1 VDICKKEGG
10 EIMKKWMLVLSLF
23 LLTGCWDKIELEE
36 QAFVVVVGLDK
47 GKNGMLDV
55 TYQIANPQVGS
66 TDRSK
71 AEKEKPFEIV
81 TLSAPNLAV
90 ATQLANV
97 SITRNISL
105 SHVKALIVGEELA
118 KDNMFL
124 HISETI
130 TKERGLRENVLFLV
144 SKESASDFIKHNK
157 TPFETRPHKFYDLM
171 GQRWKETGFV
181 PLSTY
186 QMYLKNTQHDA
197 GAFLAIYGTAKNRPQ
212 QVKKEEDDNVAGEV
226 KIRSGSHTQ
235 SIGSVVFRNGKAIGK
250 LTGEETRL
258 TLLLQ
263 QDSDVDELTTAFLDP
278 VKTKNTIGTRI
289 YIEKKAKINVNTKK
303 SRPVI
308 TATVPVKVDLVSVPS
323 LVNYSTNTE
332 NGTML
337 KNHIEKELERK
348 TDKVVEKSQEKLK
361 VDIFEFYY
369 LARRKFLTMKQ
380 YEAYNWMENYPK
392 ATVNIHYEV
401 ELYQFGEQV
410 LPTNRQR
417 VRD

>member
-1 VDICKKEGG
+1 
-10 EIMKKWMLVLSLF
+10 MKTGMIVLCLF

-47 GKNGMLDV
+47 GKEGMLDV
-55 TYQIANPQVGS
+55 TFQIANPQVGS

-71 AEKEKPFEIV
+71 ADKEKAYEIV
-81 TLSAPNLAV
+81 TLSAPNLSV
-90 ATQLANV
+90 ATQMANV
-97 SITRNISL
+97 SVTRNITL

-118 KDNMFL
+118 RDNMFL

-130 TKERGLRENVLFLV
+130 TKERGLRESVLFLV
-144 SKESASDFIKHNK
+144 SKENASSFIRNNK

-171 GQRWKETGFV
+171 GERWKETGFV

-186 QMYLKNTQHDA
+186 QMYLKNIQHDA
-197 GAFLAIYGTAKNRPQ
+197 GAFLSIYGTAKNRHQ
-212 QVKKEEDDNVAGEV
+212 KVKKEEDENVAGEV

-235 SIGSVVFRNGKAIGK
+235 SIGSVVFKNGKAIGK

-263 QDSDVDELTTAFLDP
+263 QDSDVHELTTSFTDP
-278 VKTKNTIGTRI
+278 IKTEKTIGTRI
-289 YIEKKAKINVNTKK
+289 IIEKKAKIKVNTKK
-303 SRPVI
+303 SSPFI

-323 LVNYSTNTE
+323 LVNYSTNIK
-332 NGTML
+332 NGDRL
-337 KNHIEKELERK
+337 KSHIEKELERK
-348 TDKVVEKSQEKLK
+348 TDKVVKKSQEELE

-369 LARRKFLTMKQ
+369 AARRKFLTMKQ
-380 YEAYNWMENYPK
+380 YEAYNWMKSYPK
-392 ATVNIHYEV
+392 ATVIIHYEV

>member
-1 VDICKKEGG
+1 
-10 EIMKKWMLVLSLF
+10 MKKWMLVLSLF

-47 GKNGMLDV
+47 GENGMLDV

-71 AEKEKPFEIV
+71 AEKEKAFEIV
-81 TLSAPNLAV
+81 TLSAPNLTV
-90 ATQLANV
+90 ATQITNV
-97 SITRNISL
+97 SVSRNVTL

-130 TKERGLRENVLFLV
+130 TKERGLRENLLFLV
-144 SKESASDFIKHNK
+144 SKEKASDFIKHHK

-197 GAFLAIYGTAKNRPQ
+197 GAFLAIYSTAKNRKQ
-212 QVKKEEDDNVAGEV
+212 QAKKEEDENVAGEV

-235 SIGSVVFRNGKAIGK
+235 SIGSVVFKNGKAIGK

-258 TLLLQ
+258 ALMLQ
-263 QDSDVDELTTAFLDP
+263 QDSDVKEWTTSFTDP
-278 VKTKNTIGTRI
+278 IQTKETIGTRI
-289 YIEKKAKINVNTKK
+289 IIEKKAKINVNTKK
-303 SRPVI
+303 SSPVI
-308 TATVPVKVDLVSVPS
+308 TATVPVKVDIVSVPS
-323 LVNYSTNTE
+323 LINYSTDQE
-332 NGTML
+332 HGEKL
-337 KNHIEKELERK
+337 KSHIEKELEKK
-348 TDKVVEKSQEKLK
+348 TDNIVKQSQEKLK

-369 LARRKFLTMKQ
+369 LARRTFLTMKQ
-380 YEAYNWMENYPK
+380 YERYNWMKSYPN
-392 ATVNIHYEV
+392 ATVNIDYEV

-410 LPTNRQR
+410 LPTNRQK

>member
-1 VDICKKEGG
+1 
-10 EIMKKWMLVLSLF
+10 MKKWMIILSLF

-47 GKNGMLDV
+47 GENGLLDV

-71 AEKEKPFEIV
+71 ADKEKAYEIV
-81 TLSAPNLAV
+81 TLSAPNLTV
-90 ATQLANV
+90 ATQITNV
-97 SITRNISL
+97 SVTRNITL

-144 SKESASDFIKHNK
+144 SKEKASEFIKHNK

-197 GAFLAIYGTAKNRPQ
+197 GAFLAIYSTAKNRKQ
-212 QVKKEEDDNVAGEV
+212 EAKKEEDENVAGEV

-235 SIGSVVFRNGKAIGK
+235 SIGSVVFKNGKAIDK

-258 TLLLQ
+258 ALMLQ
-263 QDSDVDELTTAFLDP
+263 HDSDVQEWTTSFTDP
-278 VKTKNTIGTRI
+278 IQTKEAIGTRI
-289 YIEKKAKINVNTKK
+289 IIEKKAKINVNTKK
-303 SRPVI
+303 SSPVI
-308 TATVPVKVDLVSVPS
+308 TATVPVKVDIVSVPS
-323 LVNYSTNTE
+323 LVNYSTNLE
-332 NGTML
+332 HGEKL
-337 KNHIEKELERK
+337 KSHIEKELERK
-348 TDKVVEKSQEKLK
+348 TDNVVKKSQNELK

-369 LARRKFLTMKQ
+369 RARRKFLTMKQ
-380 YEAYNWMENYPK
+380 YERYNWMKSYPN
-392 ATVNIHYEV
+392 ATVIIDYEV

>member
-1 VDICKKEGG
+1 
-10 EIMKKWMLVLSLF
+10 MKKWMLVLSLF

-47 GKNGMLDV
+47 GENGMLDV

-71 AEKEKPFEIV
+71 AEKEKAFEIV
-81 TLSAPNLAV
+81 TLSAPNLTV
-90 ATQLANV
+90 ATQIANV
-97 SITRNISL
+97 SVTRNLTL

-144 SKESASDFIKHNK
+144 SKEKASDFIKHNK
-157 TPFETRPHKFYDLM
+157 PPFETRPHKFYDLM

-186 QMYLKNTQHDA
+186 VMYLKNTQHDA
-197 GAFLAIYGTAKNRPQ
+197 GAFLAIYSTAKNREQ
-212 QVKKEEDDNVAGEV
+212 HAKKEEDENVAGGV
-226 KIRSGSHTQ
+226 KIQSGSHTQ
-235 SIGSVVFRNGKAIGK
+235 SMGSVVFKNGKAIGK

-258 TLLLQ
+258 AMMLQ
-263 QDSDVDELTTAFLDP
+263 QDSDVQEWTTSFTDP
-278 VKTKNTIGTRI
+278 IQTKETIGTRI
-289 YIEKKAKINVNTKK
+289 IIEKKAKINVNTKK
-303 SRPVI
+303 SSPVI
-308 TATVPVKVDLVSVPS
+308 TAKVPVKVDIVSVPS
-323 LVNYSTNTE
+323 LINYSTDQE
-332 NGTML
+332 HGEKL
-337 KNHIEKELERK
+337 KSHIEKELERK
-348 TDKVVEKSQEKLK
+348 TDNVVKQSQEKLK

-369 LARRKFLTMKQ
+369 LARRTFLTMKQ
-380 YEAYNWMENYPK
+380 YERYNWMKSYPN
-392 ATVNIHYEV
+392 ATVNIDYEV

-410 LPTNRQR
+410 LPTNRQK